1 MFTQAL
7 KKYIESCPL
16 ITKGKINVNYLG
28 EKPVKYSIE
37 NVPAKPIV
45 KKYTDGGTLRQY
57 LFVFAS
63 REAYDENALENMNTA
78 KFFEEFE
85 AWIEEQN
92 SKKIYPTVED
102 PKVRVTRIETT
113 TSSYLYDSDT
123 TTARFQIQCKITYKK
138 EV

>member
-92 SKKIYPTVED
+92 SKKIYPTVDD
-102 PKVRVTRIETT
+102 PKVKVTRIETT

>member
-7 KKYIESCPL
+7 KKYIEACPL
-16 ITKGKINVNYLG
+16 ITKSKINVNYLG
-28 EKPVKYSIE
+28 EKPVKYSID

-45 KKYTDGGTLRQY
+45 KQYTDGGTLRQY

-63 REAYDENALENMNTA
+63 REAYDENALENMNIA

-85 AWIEEQN
+85 SWIEAQN
-92 SKKIYPTVED
+92 SAKAFPEVD
-102 PKVRVTRIETT
+102 NPKVKITRIETV
-113 TSSYLYDSDT
+113 TSGYLFDSDT
-123 TTARFQIQCKITYKK
+123 KTARFQIQCKITYKK

>member
-1 MFTQAL
+1 MFTQAV
-7 KKYIESCPL
+7 KKYIEACPL

-28 EKPVKYSIE
+28 EKSVKYSID

-45 KKYTDGGTLRQY
+45 KQYTDGGTLRQY

-78 KFFEEFE
+78 KFFEDFE

-92 SKKIYPTVED
+92 TKKNYPKID
-102 PKVRVTRIETT
+102 NPKVKVTKIETLT
-113 TSSYLYDSDT
+113 CGYPYDTDT
-123 TTARFQIQCKITYKK
+123 NTARFQIQCKITYKK